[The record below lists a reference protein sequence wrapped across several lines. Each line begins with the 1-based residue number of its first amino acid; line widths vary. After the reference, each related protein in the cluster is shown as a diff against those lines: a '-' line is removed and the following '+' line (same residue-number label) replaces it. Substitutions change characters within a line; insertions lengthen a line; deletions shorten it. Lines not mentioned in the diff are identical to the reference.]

1 MTVEW
6 QCHDGASGRALLGE
20 AVTSSQSLSAHLRHF
35 PDSCGYAFEMIS
47 PPRELGNGDGFA
59 TIEVAQIRVG
69 HRIVLA
75 VSGELDLATVGS
87 LRASLEAAVESGAA
101 EIWVDLSEVA
111 FMDSTGLRVV
121 LDARSRLRAKA
132 KTLAVICP
140 LGPVRRVFT
149 VAGLDHQLN
158 IYGDRAAAHAAG

>member
-1 MTVEW
+1 
-6 QCHDGASGRALLGE
+6 
-20 AVTSSQSLSAHLRHF
+20 
-35 PDSCGYAFEMIS
+35 MIS
-47 PPRELGNGDGFA
+47 LPREIGTGDGFA

-69 HRIVLA
+69 HRVVLA
-75 VSGELDLATVGS
+75 VCGDLDLATVGT
-87 LRASLEAAVESGAA
+87 LRASLEAAIESGAA

-111 FMDSTGLRVV
+111 FMDSTGLGV
-121 LDARSRLRAKA
+121 LLARSRLRARS

-149 VAGLDHQLN
+149 VAGLDHELS